1 MICIPAVGPKQCFL
15 TVNTVLPDIKNQ
27 LKKAFRWLFLGKEGA
42 DEEDEDGENAVVD
55 GTIFRDNIA

>member
-1 MICIPAVGPKQCFL
+1 MIF
-15 TVNTVLPDIKNQ
+15 NTVLPDIKNQ